1 MVHLYRKA
9 KQVLAIVAP
18 GQGAQTPGFLTPWL
32 ADARSSAL
40 IDWWSAVS
48 GIDLRYYGTE
58 GSAEEIRDTAI
69 AQPLL
74 VSAGLLAGLALFPHP
89 SDATNKVGVVAGH
102 SVGELTAAAGAR
114 AITAETAMVLVRE
127 RGRAMATA
135 SALTPTGMTAV
146 LGGDRE
152 EVLASI
158 SAHGLTAANENGA
171 GQIVAAGTMEQL
183 AEFAANPPAGARLR
197 ELAVAGAFHT
207 HHMSPAV
214 DRLSYLAKSVTVK
227 DPIIR
232 FISNKDGAVVH
243 HGREVLD
250 RIIGQIASPVRWDLC
265 MRTLGDLG
273 VTAIIEVPPAGTLT
287 GLIKRALPNVELLAL
302 KTPDDLPAAR
312 DLIARHGAPSS
323 FDNEPTWRLIVS
335 PFKGTFHPLDLEL
348 GSELAKNAAIGRIES
363 RSESVI
369 MTTEHGGVLIEWLA
383 EEGDPVS
390 PGQPLAR
397 LHPTG
402 QPDN

>member
-1 MVHLYRKA
+1 MNRSASWLLTLSLGVKA
-9 KQVLAIVAP
+9 MFTGVSSPMLLLMEPRSFGGMA
-18 GQGAQTPGFLTPWL
+18 
-32 ADARSSAL
+32 ARTWSSTRATTR
-40 IDWWSAVS
+40 SVS
-48 GIDLRYYGTE
+48 SSRMPAGVRTCSFISPTSTE
-58 GSAEEIRDTAI
+58 GKKSRPMTSSR
-69 AQPLL
+69 P
-74 VSAGLLAGLALFPHP
+74 
-89 SDATNKVGVVAGH
+89 
-102 SVGELTAAAGAR
+102 ELMAR
-114 AITAETAMVLVRE
+114 K
-127 RGRAMATA
+127 AMATA
-135 SALTPTGMTAV
+135 SALTATGMTAV

-158 SAHGLTAANENGA
+158 AAHGLTAANENGA

-183 AEFAANPPAGARLR
+183 ATFAANPPAGARLR

-335 PFKGTFHPLDLEL
+335 PFKGTFHPLDIEL